1 MLIELTDAT
10 SCDEVIINT
19 EAIEKITKNV
29 HTHYDGGLR
38 SDNLGA
44 TIQLRSG
51 MTLHVTEGY
60 DEIKGLLKK
69 ATEI

>member
-19 EAIEKITKNV
+19 EAIESITKHV
-29 HTHYDGGLR
+29 HTYYDGGLC

-44 TIQLRSG
+44 TIQLCSG
-51 MTLHVTEGY
+51 TTLHVTEGY

>member
-10 SCDEVIINT
+10 SCDETIINT
-19 EAIEKITKNV
+19 EAIERITKNV
-29 HTHYDGGLR
+29 HTYYDGELR
-38 SDNLGA
+38 SDNSGS

-60 DEIKGLLKK
+60 DEIKNLLKK
-69 ATEI
+69 STEI